1 MKTKNRETAV
11 LYRVVGRRTVTEKR
25 HLGRETIRITI
36 KYKRNFTG
44 LKQWNIVDGRLQN
57 RAYIYIIIYVRMCI
71 CMYSDTSN
79 GRGMKSVF

>member
-1 MKTKNRETAV
+1 MKTKNRGTAV

-44 LKQWNIVDGRLQN
+44 LKQWNIVDGRLRN
-57 RAYIYIIIYVRMCI
+57 RAYIYIYYYTCTYMYMYV
-71 CMYSDTSN
+71 
-79 GRGMKSVF
+79 